1 LVQIKKFSY
10 KAGAPKTVVSV
21 SELSPTIDVVV
32 ENEKNRIISEIA
44 KVAKVLGSTPQID
57 SLFTAAIK

>member
-1 LVQIKKFSY
+1 LVQIKNFFY
-10 KAGAPKTVVSV
+10 KAGAPKTAVSV

-44 KVAKVLGSTPQID
+44 KVAKALGSTPQTD